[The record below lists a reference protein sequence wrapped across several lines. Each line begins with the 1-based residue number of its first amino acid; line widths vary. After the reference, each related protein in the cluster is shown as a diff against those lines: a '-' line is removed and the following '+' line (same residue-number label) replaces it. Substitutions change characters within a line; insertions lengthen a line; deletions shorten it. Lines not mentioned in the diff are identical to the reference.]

1 MKSLSLSLIILMRL
15 KLLRPM
21 HDELSGI
28 TFLNLIYEETVKIM
42 GRGLVN
48 HEYVFTRAILNWME
62 IHREVSLRM

>member
-1 MKSLSLSLIILMRL
+1 MNHEVKSLSLSDNIYEIVT
-15 KLLRPM
+15 

-28 TFLNLIYEETVKIM
+28 TLLNLIYEETVKIM